1 MQRGTPRSKRAY
13 INLNLH
19 ACLST
24 VGPSL
29 SVSAG
34 FKVVGYSW
42 ASNVLVIGRL
52 SGWHPVQSC
61 RSDRRLKEKDMQIEE
76 ERNRAQRAEE
86 QLTRLNAKTKTL
98 RRQVDDAVRSY
109 RLTFILPPHY
119 PSLKEP
125 RD

>member
-1 MQRGTPRSKRAY
+1 
-13 INLNLH
+13 
-19 ACLST
+19 
-24 VGPSL
+24 
-29 SVSAG
+29 
-34 FKVVGYSW
+34 
-42 ASNVLVIGRL
+42 
-52 SGWHPVQSC
+52 
-61 RSDRRLKEKDMQIEE
+61 MQIEE

-109 RLTFILPPHY
+109 CLTFILPPHY